1 MNLLKKNK
9 IYWQSNKIE
18 KLIGIPTQKNYCIV
32 VFRMMIYFI
41 KFSNRGTNASS
52 EICSWMQNNLESLI
66 KKYENNKKVDI
77 VKLEQESKD
86 KIRALGYYLDKCI

>member
-1 MNLLKKNK
+1 
-9 IYWQSNKIE
+9 
-18 KLIGIPTQKNYCIV
+18 
-32 VFRMMIYFI
+32 MMIYFI

-77 VKLEQESKD
+77 VKLE
-86 KIRALGYYLDKCI
+86 